1 MKKLE
6 SSQQVRKF
14 PSQNVREEKF
24 SGIILVT
31 YGNNYVMML
40 QAWDFKSSLESM
52 TKVFIDRMEA
62 VSERE
67 RKSERSSEVG
77 SCRRRGGGGGEK

>member
-1 MKKLE
+1 LLPHELQEVKKLE

-31 YGNNYVMML
+31 YANNYVMML

-62 VSERE
+62 SDL
-67 RKSERSSEVG
+67 
-77 SCRRRGGGGGEK
+77 